1 MAVRSRRKNFKF
13 LINAKQIAGQLRLH
27 RMWNGLSQEKVANVI
42 GVTFQQY
49 QKVEKCENRCLAEQ
63 LLAICNTYDWDPRT
77 ILKADP
83 VKTLDAWIHRRR
95 PRTRA
100 NIVNRPERIRQKLD
114 KLNDQAY
121 KHYFNK
127 NKYICE
133 AEKLSEYGED
143 PLMLTKDM
151 EVK

>member
-1 MAVRSRRKNFKF
+1 MRSGRKNWNNYSTNKNIAKV
-13 LINAKQIAGQLRLH
+13 LILH
-27 RMWNGLSQEKVANVI
+27 RIWHNLNQETMAKINRT
-42 GVTFQQY
+42 TFQQY

-83 VKTLDAWIHRRR
+83 VQTLDAWIHRRR
-95 PRTRA
+95 PRIRA

-121 KHYFNK
+121 KHYFKK
-127 NKYICE
+127 N
-133 AEKLSEYGED
+133 STD
-143 PLMLTKDM
+143 PLILTEDM

>member
-13 LINAKQIAGQLRLH
+13 LMNAKQIAGQLLLH

-63 LLAICNTYDWDPRT
+63 LLAICNAYDWDPRT

-83 VKTLDAWIHRRR
+83 VQTLDAWTKRRKAKIR
-95 PRTRA
+95 P
-100 NIVNRPERIRQKLD
+100 NIINRPERIRQKLD

-121 KHYFNK
+121 KHYFKK
-127 NKYICE
+127 N
-133 AEKLSEYGED
+133 SND
-143 PLMLTKDM
+143 PLILTEDM

>member
-13 LINAKQIAGQLRLH
+13 LMNAKQIAGQLLLH
-27 RMWNGLSQEKVANVI
+27 RMWNGLSQEKIANVI

-49 QKVEKCENRCLAEQ
+49 QKVEKCENRCMAEQ
-63 LLAICNTYDWDPRT
+63 LLEVCNAYDWDPRT

-83 VKTLDAWIHRRR
+83 VKTLDAWTKRRKAKCR
-95 PRTRA
+95 P
-100 NIVNRPERIRQKLD
+100 NIINRPERIRQKLD

-121 KHYFNK
+121 NNYFKK
-127 NKYICE
+127 NKYVCE

-143 PLMLTKDM
+143 PSVLTENM

>member
-1 MAVRSRRKNFKF
+1 MAIRPRRKNFKF
-13 LINAKQIAGQLRLH
+13 LINAKQIAGQLLLH
-27 RMWNGLSQEKVANVI
+27 RMWNGLSQENIADVI

-49 QKVEKCENRCLAEQ
+49 QKVEKCENRCMAEQ
-63 LLAICNTYDWDPRT
+63 LLEVCNAYDWDPRT

-83 VKTLDAWIHRRR
+83 VQTLDAWIHRRK

-100 NIVNRPERIRQKLD
+100 NIVNRHERIRQKLD

-121 KHYFNK
+121 NNYFKK
-127 NKYICE
+127 NKYVCE

-143 PLMLTKDM
+143 PLILTEDM

>member
-1 MAVRSRRKNFKF
+1 MAVRTRRKNFRF
-13 LINAKQIAGQLRLH
+13 LMNAKQIAGQLLLH
-27 RMWNGLSQEKVANVI
+27 RMWNGLSQEKIADVI

-83 VKTLDAWIHRRR
+83 VQTLDAWIHRRR
-95 PRTRA
+95 PRIRA

-121 KHYFNK
+121 KHYFKK
-127 NKYICE
+127 N
-133 AEKLSEYGED
+133 STD
-143 PLMLTKDM
+143 PLILTKDM